1 MLMIIIIFIS
11 LYNVIFL
18 IFYRTQ
24 LIKMS
29 FWHEGQEGEDIDVV
43 KVSLSLYLILQSVSG
58 YEWIR
63 ICGTN

>member
-29 FWHEGQEGEDIDVV
+29 FWHEGQEGQDIDVF
-43 KVSLSLYLILQSVSG
+43 KVSLLHYLVS
-58 YEWIR
+58 
-63 ICGTN
+63 

>member
-58 YEWIR
+58 YE
-63 ICGTN
+63 